1 MRNVRCY
8 RVVDGQ
14 MVYRSSSMQ
23 LAAND
28 GGPVVAGFWSRRR
41 LLRALRSVVAFV
53 LASGCASPAVLRGAV
68 NPPAGQAEAETALE
82 GNVDVIIEDS
92 DQGTRT
98 LYFLILGDRRVP
110 LRFADK
116 PPNLTSGTRVRVR
129 GRWDADTLV
138 VTAIERL

>member
-1 MRNVRCY
+1 MH
-8 RVVDGQ
+8 
-14 MVYRSSSMQ
+14 
-23 LAAND
+23 LTAN
-28 GGPVVAGFWSRRR
+28 GRRPCVCGFWSCRR
-41 LLRALRSVVAFV
+41 LLRALRSVVLFV

-68 NPPAGQAEAETALE
+68 NPPARQAEADTALE
-82 GNVDVIIEDS
+82 GNLEVIIEDS

-98 LYFLILGDRRVP
+98 DYFLILGDRRVP

-138 VTAIERL
+138 VTAIEKL